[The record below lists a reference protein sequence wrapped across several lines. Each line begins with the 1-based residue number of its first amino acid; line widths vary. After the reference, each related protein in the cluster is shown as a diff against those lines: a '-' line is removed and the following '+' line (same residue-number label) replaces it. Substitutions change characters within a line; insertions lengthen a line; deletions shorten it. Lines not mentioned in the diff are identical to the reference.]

1 MTSGDG
7 GAVTRSSKF
16 TYVSEPTPA
25 SASVPVPGSAQ
36 QVVRPLAGI
45 VLTGSE
51 LVTGAVADANG
62 PWIARELD
70 GLGFE
75 MVHTIV
81 VGDRPA
87 DLAAALDFLVA
98 AGCALVITSGGLGPT
113 ADDLTAAVVA
123 GFAGVDLV
131 LDEEVRAHIEA
142 RIAGWAQRSGF
153 AGPALDAATRKQATV
168 PVGATVLPPTGTAP
182 GLVVE
187 RPGGPLVVVLPGP
200 PRELRSM
207 WPSALAAAPVQA
219 LLAGVPAPQA
229 LHLRF
234 FGTPES
240 EIARTLAGL
249 DTTGVEVITCQ
260 RRSELE
266 VDLRPAPGTDARAL
280 HAAIAAAHGRR
291 LISDDGTTSDELLAS
306 VLVERGWTVATGES
320 CTGGMLASRLIDRA
334 GSSAYVAG
342 GVVAY
347 SNEAKT
353 ALLDVPAEMIEAH
366 GAVSPEVA
374 RALAD
379 GAREKFG
386 ADVGVGITGV
396 AGPDGGTEAKPVG
409 FVCFCVTTSDGQV
422 LPREVTLPGARQD
435 IRERSTDTAMH
446 MLLRATGALPGR

>member
-1 MTSGDG
+1 
-7 GAVTRSSKF
+7 
-16 TYVSEPTPA
+16 
-25 SASVPVPGSAQ
+25 
-36 QVVRPLAGI
+36 
-45 VLTGSE
+45 
-51 LVTGAVADANG
+51 VTGAVADANG
-62 PWIARELD
+62 PWVARELD

-75 MVHTIV
+75 MVHTV
-81 VGDRPA
+81 VAGDRPG
-87 DLAAALDFLVA
+87 DLAAALDFLA
-98 AGCALVITSGGLGPT
+98 TAGCALVVTSGGLGPT

-123 GFAGVDLV
+123 EFAGVDLV
-131 LDEEVRAHIEA
+131 LDEGLRAHIEQ

-187 RPGGPLVVVLPGP
+187 RAGGPLVVVLPGP

-207 WPSALAAAPVQA
+207 WPSALAAAPVQT
-219 LLAGVPAPQA
+219 LLAGLPAPQP

-240 EIARTLAGL
+240 EIARTLAEL
-249 DTTGVEVITCQ
+249 DTTGVEVITCL

-266 VDLRPAPGTDARAL
+266 VDLRPAPGAEAAAQEL

-291 LISDDGTTSDELLAS
+291 MISDDGSTTDELVAR
-306 VLVERGWTVATGES
+306 VLLQRGWTVATGES
-320 CTGGMLASRLIDRA
+320 CTGGMLASRLVDRA

-353 ALLDVPAEMIEAH
+353 ALLGVPAEMIEAH

-379 GAREKFG
+379 GARERFG
-386 ADVGVGITGV
+386 ADVGIGITGV

-422 LPREVTLPGARQD
+422 VPREVTLPGTRQD

-446 MLLRATGALPGR
+446 MILLATGALPGRR

>member
-1 MTSGDG
+1 M
-7 GAVTRSSKF
+7 
-16 TYVSEPTPA
+16 SEPRPA
-25 SASVPVPGSAQ
+25 
-36 QVVRPLAGI
+36 RPRAGI

-62 PWIARELD
+62 PFLARELD

-75 MVHTIV
+75 VVHTV
-81 VGDRPA
+81 VAGDRPD
-87 DLAAALDFLVA
+87 DLARALEFLAA
-98 AGCALVITSGGLGPT
+98 AGCALVVTSGGLGPT

-131 LDEEVRAHIEA
+131 LDEAMRAHIEQ

-182 GLVVE
+182 GLVVD

-200 PRELRSM
+200 PRELRGM
-207 WPSALAAAPVQA
+207 WPSAVAAAPVQA
-219 LLAGVPAPQA
+219 LLAGVSAPKA

-240 EIARTLAGL
+240 EIAKTLAQL
-249 DTTGVEVITCQ
+249 DTSGVEVITCL

-266 VDLRPAPGTDARAL
+266 VDLRPAPGAEDAAQAL

-291 LISDDGTTSDELLAS
+291 LISDDGATSDELLART
-306 VLVERGWTVATGES
+306 LLDRGWTVATGES
-320 CTGGMLASRLIDRA
+320 CTGGMLASRLVDRA

-353 ALLDVPAEMIEAH
+353 ALLGVPADMIEAH

-379 GAREKFG
+379 GARERFG

-396 AGPDGGTEAKPVG
+396 AGPGGGTEAKPVG
-409 FVCFCVTTSDGQV
+409 FVCFCVTTADGQV
-422 LPREVTLPGARQD
+422 VAREATLPGERQD

-446 MLLRATGALPGR
+446 LLLRATGALPGRR